1 MSNAGNKYCKT
12 ALLICIFL
20 VSTCSLTHAKT
31 VWLSELDLSK
41 MTAGWGRPQAD
52 KSVQSNPL
60 RIAGQEFEKGV
71 GTHAHSIMYIDLAG
85 QTQHF
90 SAYVGV
96 DDEVGNSTGTV
107 RFKIY
112 GDGKKIFDSGV
123 MKTGQKA
130 KKVDLDLVGT
140 KTLLLIVT
148 TAEDNPNFDHANWA
162 DAKFEV
168 EGQNPKA
175 IDSPKEKP
183 VLLTPKPSRK
193 PRINGAKIYG
203 VRPGRPFL
211 YRIPATGKRPIRFT
225 AKNLP
230 KGLTLDSK
238 TGIISGCIDDKTNKT
253 WKTIF
258 IAENTF
264 GKDQLEF
271 RIVVGD
277 RLALT
282 PPMGWNHWYIH
293 YADITDTL
301 MRQAAD
307 VMINSGMAD
316 YGYQYVN
323 IDDCWMN
330 IPKYK
335 DPNRAGPLR
344 DSKGNILPN
353 KYFPDMKA
361 LTDYIHSLGLKA
373 GLYTSPGPFTCQG
386 FAGSY
391 EHEEQDTKKFAEW
404 GFDFLKYD
412 WCSYGRIAKDK
423 SLPELQKPYRI
434 MGQILKE
441 LDRDIVY
448 NLCQYG
454 MGEVW
459 KWGQEVGGNCWRTAG
474 DLGFELRNYHN
485 VALRNS
491 KHRPYAVPG
500 AWNDPDYL
508 LLGYIGQPNVKE
520 QPYKPC
526 PLTPNEQYSYMSL
539 WCLMSSPLFFSGD
552 MSRLDEFTLNVLC
565 NAELIE
571 LNQDPLGK
579 QGYPVIEE
587 EEKEIWKKTMEDSSV
602 AVGLFNR
609 GEMKQTITLDFS
621 DIEMKGKCKIRD
633 LWRQKDLGTFT
644 NKFEAQVPR
653 HGVMVLRL
661 YPAVK

>member
-1 MSNAGNKYCKT
+1 MRNTENKYYKT
-12 ALLICIFL
+12 ALLFCIFL
-20 VSTCSLTHAKT
+20 ISTCNTTQAKT
-31 VWLSELDLSK
+31 AWLSELDLSK

-60 RIAGQEFEKGV
+60 RIAGRQFEKGV

-90 SAYVGV
+90 NAYVGV
-96 DDEVGNSTGTV
+96 DDEVGQSTGTV

-112 GDGKKIFDSGV
+112 VDGKKSFDSDV

-130 KKVDLDLVGT
+130 KKVDLDLAGT

-148 TAEDNPNFDHANWA
+148 IAEDNPSYDHANWA

-168 EGQNPKA
+168 AGQNPKA
-175 IDSPKEKP
+175 IDPPSEEP

-203 VRPGRPFL
+203 VRPGRPLL
-211 YRIPATGKRPIRFT
+211 YRIPATGQRPIRFT
-225 AKNLP
+225 IKNLP
-230 KGLTLDSK
+230 KGLSLDTK
-238 TGIISGCIDDKTNKT
+238 TGIISGCIKDKTKKI
-253 WKTIF
+253 WKTTF
-258 IAENTF
+258 IAENTA
-264 GKDQLEF
+264 GKDQREF

-277 RLALT
+277 RLALS

-293 YADITDTL
+293 YIDITDKL

-307 VMINSGMAD
+307 VMVKSGMAD

-335 DPNRAGPLR
+335 DPNRVGPLR
-344 DSKGNILPN
+344 DSQGNILPN
-353 KYFPDMKA
+353 KYFPDMKG

-373 GLYTSPGPFTCQG
+373 GLYTSPGPYTCQG
-386 FAGSY
+386 FAGTY
-391 EHEEQDTKKFAEW
+391 KHEEQDAKLFAEW

-412 WCSYGRIAKDK
+412 WCSYGRIAKGQT
-423 SLPELQKPYRI
+423 LPELQKPYRI

-454 MGEVW
+454 MGDVW
-459 KWGQEVGGNCWRTAG
+459 KWAEEVGGNCWRTAG
-474 DLGFELRNYHN
+474 DLGFELTNYHN

-491 KHRPYAVPG
+491 RHRSYAVPG

-520 QPYKPC
+520 QPFKPC

-539 WCLMSSPLFFSGD
+539 WCLMASPLFFSGD
-552 MSRLDEFTLNVLC
+552 MNRLDEFTLNVLC

-571 LNQDPLGK
+571 VNQDQLGR
-579 QGYPVIEE
+579 QGYPIIEE
-587 EEKEIWKKTMEDSSV
+587 EEKEIWKKTMEDGSV
-602 AVGLFNR
+602 TVGLFNR
-609 GEMKQTITLDFS
+609 GETEQKISLNFS
-621 DIEMKGKCKIRD
+621 EIEMKGEYKLRD
-633 LWRQKDLGTFT
+633 LWRQKDLGIFE
-644 NKFEAQVPR
+644 NEFEAQVPR
-653 HGVMVLRL
+653 HGVMMLRL
-661 YPAVK
+661 YPGS

>member
-1 MSNAGNKYCKT
+1 MRDARKKYYKT
-12 ALLICIFL
+12 ALLVCIFL
-20 VSTCSLTHAKT
+20 VSTCNLIQAKT

-90 SAYVGV
+90 SSYVGV

-112 GDGKKIFDSGV
+112 ADGKKTFDSGV

-130 KKVDLDLVGT
+130 KKVDLDLAGT

-148 TAEDNPNFDHANWA
+148 IAEDNPSYDHANWA

-168 EGQNPKA
+168 AGQNPKA
-175 IDSPKEKP
+175 IDPPREEP
-183 VLLTPKPSRK
+183 VFLTPKPSRK

-203 VRPGRPFL
+203 VRPARPFL
-211 YRIPATGKRPIRFT
+211 YRIPTTGQRPIRFT
-225 AKNLP
+225 VKNLP

-238 TGIISGCIDDKTNKT
+238 TGIIRGTIEDKTKRT
-253 WKTIF
+253 WKTTL
-258 IAENTF
+258 IAENAF
-264 GKDQLEF
+264 GKDRMDF

-293 YADITDTL
+293 YIDITDTL

-330 IPKYK
+330 ITKYR
-335 DPNRAGPLR
+335 DPNRVGPLR
-344 DSKGNILPN
+344 DSQGNILPN

-386 FAGSY
+386 FAGTY
-391 EHEEQDTKKFAEW
+391 EHEAQDAKLFAEW

-412 WCSYGRIAKDK
+412 WCSYGRIAKDQ

-434 MGQILKE
+434 MGQILKD

-454 MGEVW
+454 MGDVW
-459 KWGQEVGGNCWRTAG
+459 KWAEEVGGNCWRTAG
-474 DLGFELRNYHN
+474 DLGFELTNYHN

-539 WCLMSSPLFFSGD
+539 WCLMASPLFFSGD
-552 MSRLDEFTLNVLC
+552 MNRLDDFTLNVLC

-571 LNQDPLGK
+571 VNQDPLGK

-587 EEKEIWKKTMEDSSV
+587 EEKEIWKKTMEDGSV

-609 GEMKQTITLDFS
+609 GETEQKITLKFS
-621 DIEMKGKCKIRD
+621 EIEMKGKYKLRD
-633 LWRQKDLGTFT
+633 LWRQKDLGIFE
-644 NKFEAQVPR
+644 NKFETKVPQ
-653 HGVMVLRL
+653 HGVMMLRL
-661 YPAVK
+661 YPGN

>member
-1 MSNAGNKYCKT
+1 MRSAGNKYYKT
-12 ALLICIFL
+12 GFL
-20 VSTCSLTHAKT
+20 VCILLFSACSLTFAKT
-31 VWLSELDLSK
+31 VWLSELDLSR
-41 MTAGWGRPQAD
+41 MTAGWGRPQVD

-60 RIAGQEFEKGV
+60 RIAGQEFERGV

-85 QTQHF
+85 QTQRF

-112 GDGKKIFDSGV
+112 ADARKIFDSGV

-130 KKVDLDLVGT
+130 KKVDLDLAGT
-140 KTLLLIVT
+140 RTLLLIVT
-148 TAEDNPNFDHANWA
+148 TAEDNSSFDHANWA
-162 DAKFEV
+162 QAKFEV
-168 EGQNPKA
+168 QGQKPRA
-175 IDSPKEKP
+175 IDSPKEEP

-193 PRINGAKIYG
+193 PRINGAKVYG

-211 YRIPATGKRPIRFT
+211 YRIPATGQRPLRFT
-225 AKNLP
+225 VKNLP
-230 KGLTLDSK
+230 KGLSIDTK
-238 TGIISGCIDDKTNKT
+238 TGIINGCIKDETKRTLQT
-253 WKTIF
+253 TL
-258 IAENTF
+258 IAENAF
-264 GKDQLEF
+264 GKDEREF

-293 YADITDTL
+293 YIDITDTL

-307 VMINSGMAD
+307 VMIKSGMAD

-330 IPKYK
+330 APKYEDQK
-335 DPNRAGPLR
+335 RVGPLR
-344 DSKGNILPN
+344 DSQGNIVPN
-353 KYFPDMKA
+353 EYFPDMKD

-373 GLYTSPGPFTCQG
+373 GLYTSPGPYTCQG
-386 FAGSY
+386 FAGTHN
-391 EHEEQDTKKFAEW
+391 HEEQDARQFAEW

-412 WCSYGRIAKDK
+412 WCSYGRIAKDQ

-485 VALRNS
+485 VALQNS
-491 KHRPYAVPG
+491 KHRSYAVPG

-508 LLGYIGQPNVKE
+508 LLGYIGQPNIKE
-520 QPYKPC
+520 KPYKPC

-539 WCLMSSPLFFSGD
+539 WCLMASPLFFSGD
-552 MSRLDEFTLNVLC
+552 MNLLDEFTLNVLC

-571 LNQDPLGK
+571 VNQDPLGK
-579 QGYPVIEE
+579 QGYPVVVEE
-587 EEKEIWKKTMEDSSV
+587 EREIWKKPMEDGSV
-602 AVGLFNR
+602 AVGLFNC
-609 GEMKQTITLDFS
+609 GEMKQVVSLRWA
-621 DIEMKGKCKIRD
+621 DIGTKGTYRVRD
-633 LWRQKDLGTFT
+633 LWRQKDLGVFAE
-644 NKFEAQVPR
+644 KFETQVPR
-653 HGVMVLRL
+653 HGVIMLRL
-661 YPAVK
+661 YPGS

>member
-1 MSNAGNKYCKT
+1 MRSAGNKCYET
-12 ALLICIFL
+12 GFLICILL
-20 VSTCSLTHAKT
+20 VSACSLTSAKT
-31 VWLSELDLSK
+31 VWLSELDLSR
-41 MTAGWGRPQAD
+41 MTAGWGRPQPD

-60 RIAGQEFEKGV
+60 RIAGRQFERGV
-71 GTHAHSIMYIDLAG
+71 GTHAHSTMYVDLAG
-85 QTQHF
+85 NTQRF

-112 GDGKKIFDSGV
+112 EDAKKTFDSGV

-130 KKVDLDLVGT
+130 KKVDLNLAGV

-148 TAEDNPNFDHANWA
+148 TAEDNPSYDHANWA

-168 EGQNPKA
+168 QGQKPKA
-175 IDSPKEKP
+175 IDSPKEEP
-183 VLLTPKPSRK
+183 VFLTPKPSRK
-193 PRINGAKIYG
+193 PRINGAKVYG

-211 YRIPATGKRPIRFT
+211 YRIPATGQRPIRFT
-225 AKNLP
+225 VKNLP
-230 KGLTLDSK
+230 KGLIVDTK
-238 TGIISGCIDDKTNKT
+238 KGIIRGSIKDKTKRT
-253 WKTIF
+253 WRTTF
-258 IAENTF
+258 MAENAF
-264 GKDQLEF
+264 GKNEMEF

-293 YADITDTL
+293 YADITDKL

-307 VMINSGMAD
+307 VMIKSGMAD
-316 YGYQYVN
+316 CGYQYVN

-335 DPNRAGPLR
+335 DPKRAGPLR
-344 DSKGNILPN
+344 DSQGDILPN

-373 GLYTSPGPFTCQG
+373 GLYTSPGPYTCQG
-386 FAGSY
+386 FAGTY
-391 EHEEQDTKKFAEW
+391 NHEEQDAKQFAEW

-412 WCSYGRIAKDK
+412 WCSYGRIAKDQ

-459 KWGQEVGGNCWRTAG
+459 KWAEEVGGNCWRTAG

-520 QPYKPC
+520 RPFKPC

-539 WCLMSSPLFFSGD
+539 WCLMASPLFFSGD
-552 MSRLDEFTLNVLC
+552 MNRLDEFTLNVLC
-565 NAELIE
+565 NAEMIE
-571 LNQDPLGK
+571 VNQD
-579 QGYPVIEE
+579 
-587 EEKEIWKKTMEDSSV
+587 
-602 AVGLFNR
+602 R
-609 GEMKQTITLDFS
+609 
-621 DIEMKGKCKIRD
+621 
-633 LWRQKDLGTFT
+633 
-644 NKFEAQVPR
+644 
-653 HGVMVLRL
+653 
-661 YPAVK
+661 

>member
-1 MSNAGNKYCKT
+1 MRNAGNKCYKT
-12 ALLICIFL
+12 GFL
-20 VSTCSLTHAKT
+20 VFILLFSACSLTHAKT
-31 VWLSELDLSK
+31 VWLSELDLTK
-41 MTAGWGRPQAD
+41 MTTGWGRPQAD
-52 KSVQSNPL
+52 KSVQSKPL
-60 RIAGQEFEKGV
+60 RIAGREFERGV

-85 QTQHF
+85 QTQRF
-90 SAYVGV
+90 NSYVGV
-96 DDEVGNSTGTV
+96 DDEVGQSKGTV

-130 KKVDLDLVGT
+130 KKVDLDLTGVT
-140 KTLLLIVT
+140 TLLLIVT
-148 TAEDNPNFDHANWA
+148 ATEDNSSFDHANWA
-162 DAKFEV
+162 EAKFEV
-168 EGQNPKA
+168 EGQKPRA
-175 IDSPKEKP
+175 FDSPKEEP

-211 YRIPATGKRPIRFT
+211 YRIPATGQRPIRFS

-230 KGLTLDSK
+230 KGLSIDTK
-238 TGIISGCIDDKTNKT
+238 TGIIKGCIKDETKRT
-253 WKTIF
+253 WKTTF

-264 GKDQLEF
+264 GKNEMEF

-277 RLALT
+277 QLALT

-293 YADITDTL
+293 YIDITDKL

-307 VMINSGMAD
+307 VMVNSGMAD

-335 DPNRAGPLR
+335 DPKRVGPLR
-344 DSKGNILPN
+344 DSQGNIVPN
-353 KYFPDMKA
+353 EYFPDMKA

-373 GLYTSPGPFTCQG
+373 GLYTSPGPYTCQG

-391 EHEEQDTKKFAEW
+391 EHEEQDAKLFAEW

-412 WCSYGRIAKDK
+412 WCSYGRIAKDQT
-423 SLPELQKPYRI
+423 LPELQKPYRI

-454 MGEVW
+454 MGDVW
-459 KWGQEVGGNCWRTAG
+459 KWAEEVGGNCWRTAG

-491 KHRPYAVPG
+491 KHLLFARPG

-520 QPYKPC
+520 RPFKPC

-539 WCLMSSPLFFSGD
+539 WCLMASPLFFSGD
-552 MSRLDEFTLNVLC
+552 MNRLDEFTLNVLC

-571 LNQDPLGK
+571 VNQDPLGK

-587 EEKEIWKKTMEDSSV
+587 EEKEVWKKPMEDGSV

-609 GEMKQTITLDFS
+609 GEMKQTIILDFS
-621 DIEMKGKCKIRD
+621 DIEMKGRCKIRD
-633 LWRQKDLGTFT
+633 LWRQKDLGVFAE
-644 NKFEAQVPR
+644 KFETQVPR
-653 HGVMVLRL
+653 HGVMMLRL
-661 YPAVK
+661 YPGS